1 MNIYGLLYD
10 SLIEALDVNIPEE
23 DIAKAFT
30 SALND
35 AKKDKAASDHE
46 EAVALWY
53 NENLDT
59 LNDAI
64 DTCTGH
70 LGLEDAARYAA
81 MAICDAHSD
90 WSVEKLEQYQKE
102 AWDNLKALERKYTEG
117 SKEAPKMNVTVFKN
131 GQKVEEKEL
140 DPLDPY
146 QVLREWVKEIN
157 RT

>member
-1 MNIYGLLYD
+1 MNIYDLLYD
-10 SLIEALDVNIPEE
+10 SLIEALDDNISEE

-30 SALND
+30 NALNA
-35 AKKDKAASDHE
+35 AKKDKAASDNE
-46 EAVALWY
+46 EAVARWY

-59 LNDAI
+59 LRDGVDAYS
-64 DTCTGH
+64 GVFE
-70 LGLEDAARYAA
+70 LEDAARYAA

-117 SKEAPKMNVTVFKN
+117 KKEAPKVNVPVFKN
-131 GQKVEEKEL
+131 E
-140 DPLDPY
+140 PLDPY